1 MKQNESSFE
10 PTDGENTQTEEL
22 KFEFEETS
30 TETESAE
37 EFGEFEFDSF
47 DEDGEDKPAVDPSL
61 ELDETAKDAQD
72 NGTEEFDFDTSFDDE
87 STEEV
92 TTEEFSLDEGDNIDA
107 PAFKEES
114 FDLVEEDTFAEE
126 DESFA
131 EEPESILE
139 PISESDLEGG
149 DAVTYEESEDE
160 GAPFE
165 TLDNG
170 DSEDPFA
177 TFDESGSESPEDDP
191 FAASE
196 DEENA
201 AVEPVDVAGSES
213 ASEIAD
219 ALTDIDA
226 DIPYDDVKVEEKSE
240 DKSSKGNPEST
251 DSKLDA
257 IKRILMIVAL
267 GGVGAGMGLM
277 HLKNGELEQKLVELE
292 DSRSSSA
299 SVEELMV
306 VNLQM
311 LKSELREEF
320 MLADKEVSERA
331 DRRIKVFLDE
341 KANLLSLDIGHQVDE
356 QVDLKMKD
364 VTEKFSQV
372 AFKLKKEVDAAGEL
386 ATSNGE
392 SIVEAHALMKSM
404 TDESARLG
412 DMIGSMA
419 TTMGVMEEKLAKTDS
434 ASKEQL
440 MSVIEELE
448 QSKLDLEER
457 FAQLTSAFVELDT
470 HVGTM
475 MVSRGLRK
483 ELDDITEYKIS
494 FATSER
500 ALIVYKVNGAEEK
513 KIIKVGDSFNGK
525 TVTGFKDNVI
535 FFEK

>member
-22 KFEFEETS
+22 KFEFDETS
-30 TETESAE
+30 TETESVE

-47 DEDGEDKPAVDPSL
+47 DDDGEDKTAIDPSL
-61 ELDETAKDAQD
+61 ELNDTAKDTQD
-72 NGTEEFDFDTSFDDE
+72 NESEEFDFDTSFDDE
-87 STEEV
+87 SAEEV
-92 TTEEFSLDEGDNIDA
+92 TTDEFSLDEGNSIDA

-114 FDLVEEDTFAEE
+114 FDLAEE
-126 DESFA
+126 ESFA
-131 EEPESILE
+131 EEDDVFGEVPESILD
-139 PISESDLEGG
+139 PISESDLESGDGVTFEENEEASFEAMDGG
-149 DAVTYEESEDE
+149 NSDDLFA
-160 GAPFE
+160 
-165 TLDNG
+165 TLD
-170 DSEDPFA
+170 DV
-177 TFDESGSESPEDDP
+177 ESPEDDS
-191 FAASE
+191 FAVSE
-196 DEENA
+196 VEESEM
-201 AVEPVDVAGSES
+201 VEPLDVASSES
-213 ASEIAD
+213 ATEISD
-219 ALTDIDA
+219 ALTQIDA

-240 DKSSKGNPEST
+240 GKHSKDKPEGT

-257 IKRILMIVAL
+257 VKRILMVIAL

-277 HLKNGELEQKLVELE
+277 HLKNGELEQKLIELD
-292 DSRSSSA
+292 DSQSSSA
-299 SVEELMV
+299 GVEELMV
-306 VNLQM
+306 LNLEM
-311 LKSELREEF
+311 VKSELREEF
-320 MLADKEVSERA
+320 MLADKELSERA
-331 DRRIKVFLDE
+331 DRRIKVLLDE

-356 QVDLKMKD
+356 QVELKMKD
-364 VTEKFSQV
+364 VTDRFSQV
-372 AFKLKKEVDAAGEL
+372 AFKLKKEVDAAGEI

-392 SIVEAHALMKSM
+392 SIVEAHALMVSM

-412 DMIGSMA
+412 DMIGSMV

-440 MSVIEELE
+440 MTVIEDLD

-483 ELDDITEYKIS
+483 ELDDITEYKVS

-525 TVTGFKDNVI
+525 KVTGFKDNVI